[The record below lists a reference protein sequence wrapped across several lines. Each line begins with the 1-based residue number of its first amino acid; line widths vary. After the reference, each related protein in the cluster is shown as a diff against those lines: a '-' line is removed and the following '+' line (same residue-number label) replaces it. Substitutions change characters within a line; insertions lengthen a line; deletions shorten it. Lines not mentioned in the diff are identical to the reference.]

1 MAEITFSRKIST
13 EGRRF
18 IDDGFNQY
26 ATANGMTSNH
36 APFLFTA
43 TESGKIVGALTGHTG
58 YNTVHISDFIIDKDC
73 RRGGLGT
80 QLLKT
85 AEEYFTAEGYDS
97 IDLTTLAFQAPEFY
111 KMHGYTLEFIR
122 KNTAEPKLTKYFFIK
137 YLQDKSLTLAV

>member
-73 RRGGLGT
+73 RHGGLGT

-85 AEEYFTAEGYDS
+85 AEE
-97 IDLTTLAFQAPEFY
+97 
-111 KMHGYTLEFIR
+111 
-122 KNTAEPKLTKYFFIK
+122 
-137 YLQDKSLTLAV
+137 